1 MNTIVCLYFYNF
13 DVERPEE
20 LLAILAQNLQK
31 RRLEKGLSRE
41 ALTELSGVPTPTIA
55 KFEQKHTI
63 SLASYVA
70 LAKALGYS
78 KAIKELLSEP
88 LFSTMEELEMINK
101 NKNRKKGVMK
111 SVNKL
116 IVTYHNRNVGTLS
129 MTPDNR
135 LCAFQY
141 EKKRK

>member
-1 MNTIVCLYFYNF
+1 MQYLYSF
-13 DVERPEE
+13 DVDTPDE
-20 LLAILAQNLQK
+20 LLAILACNLQK

-41 ALTELSGVPTPTIA
+41 ALTALSVVPTPTIA

-88 LFSTMEELEMINK
+88 LYNTMEELENINK
-101 NKNRKKGVMK
+101 NKNRKKG
-111 SVNKL
+111 
-116 IVTYHNRNVGTLS
+116 RNEIG
-129 MTPDNR
+129 
-135 LCAFQY
+135 
-141 EKKRK
+141 K

>member
-1 MNTIVCLYFYNF
+1 MHLLYNF
-13 DVERPEE
+13 DIDTPNE
-20 LLAILAQNLQK
+20 LLAVVADNLQK

-70 LAKALGYS
+70 LAKALGYT

-88 LFSTMEELEMINK
+88 LYHTMEELEMINK
-101 NKNRKKGVMK
+101 NKNRKKG
-111 SVNKL
+111 
-116 IVTYHNRNVGTLS
+116 RNEIS
-129 MTPDNR
+129 
-135 LCAFQY
+135 
-141 EKKRK
+141 K

>member
-1 MNTIVCLYFYNF
+1 MQLIYNL
-13 DVERPEE
+13 DIDTPSE
-20 LLAILAQNLQK
+20 LLAIIADNLQK

-41 ALTELSGVPTPTIA
+41 ALTALSGVPTPTIA

-88 LFSTMEELEMINK
+88 LYNTMEELEIINK
-101 NKNRKKGVMK
+101 NKNRKKG
-111 SVNKL
+111 
-116 IVTYHNRNVGTLS
+116 RNEIS
-129 MTPDNR
+129 
-135 LCAFQY
+135 
-141 EKKRK
+141 K

>member
-1 MNTIVCLYFYNF
+1 MSLLYNF

-41 ALTELSGVPTPTIA
+41 ALTELSGVPTPTI
-55 KFEQKHTI
+55 EQKHTI

-101 NKNRKKGVMK
+101 NKNRKKG
-111 SVNKL
+111 
-116 IVTYHNRNVGTLS
+116 RNEIS
-129 MTPDNR
+129 
-135 LCAFQY
+135 
-141 EKKRK
+141 K